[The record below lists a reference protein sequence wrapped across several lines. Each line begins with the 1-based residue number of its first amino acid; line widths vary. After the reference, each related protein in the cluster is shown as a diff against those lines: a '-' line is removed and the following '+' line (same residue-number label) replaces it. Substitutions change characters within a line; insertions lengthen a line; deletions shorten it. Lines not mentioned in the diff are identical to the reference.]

1 MKKNT
6 TSIISLAIIYALMFI
21 LQVIALPASKW
32 SVLLL
37 CLTGAIASTH
47 IHFAKK
53 RNRQIDW
60 SSINRP
66 FAIIDWGEDGRDFE
80 LPAHHHGFYIACS
93 AAKVYDNSIFVRA
106 ALSNSGNQAFIHS
119 EMPVMEFYFRWEAN
133 VKETQEHYRARVIEA
148 FDNALIEWHIKLAK
162 QEKAYI
168 KAFFSENQNGS
179 VPE

>member
-6 TSIISLAIIYALMFI
+6 TSIVSLAIIYALMFI

-37 CLTGAIASTH
+37 VLTGVIASTH

-119 EMPVMEFYFRWEAN
+119 EMPVMEFYFRKGSH
-133 VKETQEHYRARVIEA
+133 VIETQEQYRTRVISD
-148 FDNALIEWHIKLAK
+148 FDNALIDWHVKLEK
-162 QEKAYI
+162 QEAAYR
-168 KAFFSENQNGS
+168 KTFFSENQNGS
-179 VPE
+179 VAE